1 MGKLLYFFFFLCLW
15 VKRFSPVSVMDL
27 VLRCVRFPL
36 PGDWVVML
44 SESGMRGTGEESG
57 AARSSS
63 NSQPRPGSRQRRAAG
78 AQGRERA
85 NYRHF
90 CPCPRC
96 LPRAMRCPWH
106 GLVGGCLAVRLLGGV
121 FLQRKLGG
129 LSSKTQLAAVG
140 NGGGKVGHVC
150 NLRQQVVHMSSLTPL
165 LSTAR
170 IRQGGASRLSGEKR
184 LRAGGQPWPPCKGVA
199 TGRGASPRAG
209 ATGLGALALAR
220 SRPWAPAA
228 RRCRHCPAG
237 AGCSSS
243 SGPRLFPMCTCRLRG
258 WRHGRPAPGGRGRG
272 GSRVDLSHKHFG
284 TSLRFFGRLPMKS

>member
-1 MGKLLYFFFFLCLW
+1 MGKLLYFFFFLGLW

-96 LPRAMRCPWH
+96 LLRAMRCPWH
-106 GLVGGCLAVRLLGGV
+106 GLVGGCLAVRLLGGD

-150 NLRQQVVHMSSLTPL
+150 NLR
-165 LSTAR
+165 
-170 IRQGGASRLSGEKR
+170 
-184 LRAGGQPWPPCKGVA
+184 
-199 TGRGASPRAG
+199 
-209 ATGLGALALAR
+209 
-220 SRPWAPAA
+220 
-228 RRCRHCPAG
+228 
-237 AGCSSS
+237 
-243 SGPRLFPMCTCRLRG
+243 
-258 WRHGRPAPGGRGRG
+258 
-272 GSRVDLSHKHFG
+272 
-284 TSLRFFGRLPMKS
+284 